1 MNTETPRFYSASINN
16 RPHEGLLRGLP
27 IDILTPEEEVT
38 LARKSDEDARNDLA
52 LHNMREAFF
61 YALACARSLPP
72 DEVYSL
78 CYKALSSAAR
88 NFKPGR
94 TSRFFAFAKPY
105 IRGEIYRTFKRYK
118 VVTKAET
125 TEIPC
130 EDQDDMARWVLFE
143 HTHDDRYDAFQKA
156 TTIEPDFQSI
166 MARDEW
172 ASLKPLLAA
181 LKEKE
186 RMVLQL
192 FYQSGLNFRQIGD
205 LLNVSRSDI
214 QATHANAIKKIR
226 CQVSRKPGLFIR

>member
-1 MNTETPRFYSASINN
+1 MNQ
-16 RPHEGLLRGLP
+16 PHEGLLRGLP
-27 IDILTPEEEVT
+27 TEALSPETEVS
-38 LARKSDEDARNDLA
+38 LARAGDEDSRNELA

-61 YALACARSLPP
+61 YALACAHSLPP

-78 CYKALSSAAR
+78 CYKALLAATR

-118 VVTKAET
+118 IVKESET
-125 TEIPC
+125 TQIPIETRC
-130 EDQDDMARWVLFE
+130 ETDDQWRPTSDPTTDF
-143 HTHDDRYDAFQKA
+143 DAFQKA
-156 TTIEPDFQSI
+156 TSIEPDFQSI
-166 MARDEW
+166 MANDEW
-172 ASLKPLLAA
+172 ASLKPFLAA

-192 FYQSGLNFRQIGD
+192 FYQSGLNFREIGD

-214 QATHANAIKKIR
+214 QATHANAIKKVR

>member
-1 MNTETPRFYSASINN
+1 MNATNQ
-16 RPHEGLLRGLP
+16 PHEGLLRGLP
-27 IDILTPEEEVT
+27 TETLSSETEVS
-38 LARKSDEDARNDLA
+38 LARAGDEDSRNELA

-61 YALACARSLPP
+61 YALACARTLPP
-72 DEVYSL
+72 DEIYSL
-78 CYKALSSAAR
+78 CYKALSAAAR
-88 NFKPGR
+88 NFEPGR

-125 TEIPC
+125 TEIPV
-130 EDQDDMARWVLFE
+130 ESDEPDDQFE
-143 HTHDDRYDAFQKA
+143 AFQKA
-156 TTIEPDFQSI
+156 TTVEPDFQTI
-166 MARDEW
+166 MAHDEW

-192 FYQSGLNFRQIGD
+192 FYQAGLNFRQIGD

-214 QATHANAIKKIR
+214 QATHANAIKKVR

>member
-1 MNTETPRFYSASINN
+1 MNTETPNK
-16 RPHEGLLRGLP
+16 PHEGLLRGLP
-27 IDILTPEEEVT
+27 TDILTSEEEAT
-38 LARKSDEDARNDLA
+38 LAREGDEDSRNDLA

-61 YALACARSLPP
+61 YALACARTLPP
-72 DEVYSL
+72 DEIYSL
-78 CYKALSSAAR
+78 CYKALSAAAR
-88 NFKPGR
+88 NFEPGR

-125 TEIPC
+125 TEIPVE
-130 EDQDDMARWVLFE
+130 EDDDQFE
-143 HTHDDRYDAFQKA
+143 AFQKA
-156 TTIEPDFQSI
+156 TTVEPDFQSI
-166 MARDEW
+166 MAHDEW

-214 QATHANAIKKIR
+214 QATHANAIKKVR
-226 CQVSRKPGLFIR
+226 CQVSRKPGLFTR

>member
-1 MNTETPRFYSASINN
+1 MNPTNQPQ
-16 RPHEGLLRGLP
+16 PHEGLLRGLP
-27 IDILTPEEEVT
+27 TETLSPEIEVS
-38 LARKSDEDARNDLA
+38 LARAGDEDSRNELA

-61 YALACARSLPP
+61 YALACARTLPP
-72 DEVYSL
+72 DEIYSL
-78 CYKALSSAAR
+78 CYKALSAAAR
-88 NFKPGR
+88 NFEPGR

-125 TEIPC
+125 TEIPV
-130 EDQDDMARWVLFE
+130 ESDEPDDQFE
-143 HTHDDRYDAFQKA
+143 AFQKA
-156 TTIEPDFQSI
+156 TTVEPDFQTI
-166 MARDEW
+166 MAHDEW

-192 FYQSGLNFRQIGD
+192 FYQAGLNFRQIGD

-214 QATHANAIKKIR
+214 QATHANAIKKVR
-226 CQVSRKPGLFIR
+226 CQVARNGGLFIR

>member
-1 MNTETPRFYSASINN
+1 MNP
-16 RPHEGLLRGLP
+16 PHEGLLRGLP
-27 IDILTPEEEVT
+27 TETLPPETEVS
-38 LARKSDEDARNDLA
+38 LARAGDEDSRNALA

-61 YALACARSLPP
+61 YALACAHSLPP

-78 CYKALSSAAR
+78 CYKALSAAAR
-88 NFKPGR
+88 NFEPGR

-125 TEIPC
+125 TEIPVEE
-130 EDQDDMARWVLFE
+130 EDDQFE
-143 HTHDDRYDAFQKA
+143 AFQKA
-156 TTIEPDFQSI
+156 TMVEPDFQTI
-166 MARDEW
+166 MAHDEW
-172 ASLKPLLAA
+172 AGLKPLLAA

-214 QATHANAIKKIR
+214 QATHANAIKKVR

>member
-1 MNTETPRFYSASINN
+1 MTPQPQ
-16 RPHEGLLRGLP
+16 PHEGLLRGLP
-27 IDILTPEEEVT
+27 TEILSPETEVS
-38 LARKSDEDARNDLA
+38 LARAGDEDSRNHLA
-52 LHNMREAFF
+52 LHNMREGFF
-61 YALACARSLPP
+61 YALACAKSLPP

-78 CYKALSSAAR
+78 CYKALSAAAR
-88 NFKPGR
+88 NFLPNR
-94 TSRFFAFAKPY
+94 TARFFSFAKPY

-125 TEIPC
+125 TEIPT
-130 EDQDDMARWVLFE
+130 ETDEPDDQ
-143 HTHDDRYDAFQKA
+143 YDAFQKA
-156 TTIEPDFQSI
+156 TSVEPDFQSI
-166 MARDEW
+166 MAHDEW

-205 LLNVSRSDI
+205 LLRVSRSDI
-214 QATHANAIKKIR
+214 QATHANAIKKVR